1 MAVAIGAAGGI
12 AVAIGAAEGMAVQA
26 AVGIVLQGKT

>member
-1 MAVAIGAAGGI
+1 MAVAIGAAGGM